1 MNTKNAVSGATKS
14 GTDKKRSTK
23 STDHKAVTSKDE
35 RKPSSGNNKKSD
47 NEHKDSGSSGK

>member
-23 STDHKAVTSKDE
+23 STDHKAVTSKR
-35 RKPSSGNNKKSD
+35 RKKAFIR
-47 NEHKDSGSSGK
+47 E